1 MLTASF
7 PPGHFEWL
15 AWFALVPLL
24 MSLEETSPSLAF
36 KLGLT
41 TGVAHYLTLIYWIIV
56 ALKHYGNIH
65 VVVSLGLL
73 VMLCSYLAL
82 YPAFFAAVLAYLRGS
97 HFLLLKMAGLWVGLE
112 YVRAKIL
119 TGFPWCLLGYTQY
132 NHPEVIQIADVA
144 GVYGLSFVLV
154 LSNGLIYALFRSRR
168 FHKRGALKWEMPVV
182 ILIALFTVTY
192 NFQRISAGEENQK
205 TTKVAIVQGNI
216 DQSVKWNPDFQ
227 EKTIQIY
234 RNLTRRA
241 AKLGP
246 DLVVWPE
253 TSVPFFFQD
262 QLDMAL
268 QLIQAAQQAQADLIF
283 GSPAY
288 GKEGGHATYYNRAYH
303 ILPDGH
309 VSGYY
314 DKVHLVPFGEYIPLK
329 RFLPFVH
336 RLVMSA
342 GDFSPGKKMTPLALS
357 DLSAGILIC
366 FEIIFPEIARAQV
379 KNGADLLVNLTNDAW
394 YGRTSAPYQHFA
406 MAVLRAV
413 ENGRPLIRAANTGF
427 SGFIDHQGKIVGRG
441 ELFTEQV
448 LAQEMV
454 SGQTR
459 LTLYTRFGD
468 VFAICLLVGTA
479 LNLLTAFYYN
489 RKSGRFRGGAH
500 R

>member
-1 MLTASF
+1 
-7 PPGHFEWL
+7 
-15 AWFALVPLL
+15 
-24 MSLEETSPSLAF
+24 
-36 KLGLT
+36 
-41 TGVAHYLTLIYWIIV
+41 
-56 ALKHYGNIH
+56 
-65 VVVSLGLL
+65 
-73 VMLCSYLAL
+73 
-82 YPAFFAAVLAYLRGS
+82 
-97 HFLLLKMAGLWVGLE
+97 MAGLWVGLE